1 MKKLFR
7 CIFALCLLCAIDVYA
22 SPANDSFLDDN
33 LYKCIIDSYNLL
45 KNESKDYSYSI
56 LAEELNEIENLDCSK
71 YSGKIE
77 DLTGLNKMLGLKTIN
92 LSGNTFLGGSSNI
105 KVGENSKLKSKITL
119 PPNLNL
125 TDIKYE
131 IVNPKKA
138 SVKDGVVTGLSSGST
153 YIIMTAKISNNEIKE
168 KYLVSVLETNP
179 LKKSNNANLSSLT
192 LTPGNIEFKSELKKY
207 TTIVSKETTSIVI
220 KAILANNKASFVS
233 GYGPR
238 TVNLN
243 IGYNDVLIK
252 VKAEDGTINTYTI
265 GVVRSD
271 GNNANTYLSDLILS
285 VGKINFSR
293 DVFIYTLTVSSDVD
307 KIDIK
312 PVTESYTSKA
322 VVSDTKLKE
331 GENKITITVTAENG
345 STKNYELIVNKEEY
359 ESEKNYLKDLKISGY
374 DINFSKKKQNYEIKI
389 NNESSLDI
397 LATPN
402 NSTATVSITGNK
414 NLKNNSKVTIKVVD
428 EDNKTR
434 ETRTLA
440 TGEWSFETVLKSS
453 STGVLSTTPNI
464 SVTSSCNADQTINID
479 TLKCDGF
486 VLDIYGTGNADF
498 KWFGM
503 SGKYAPVVHL
513 KDGTVVS
520 IDNKTSDLSAK
531 AGIMHISFAL
541 KQVIS
546 VDNIASIEWHGVTI
560 YSAE

>member
-1 MKKLFR
+1 
-7 CIFALCLLCAIDVYA
+7 
-22 SPANDSFLDDN
+22 
-33 LYKCIIDSYNLL
+33 
-45 KNESKDYSYSI
+45 
-56 LAEELNEIENLDCSK
+56 
-71 YSGKIE
+71 
-77 DLTGLNKMLGLKTIN
+77 MLGLKTIN

-220 KAILANNKASFVS
+220 KATLANNKASFVS

-434 ETRTLA
+434 EYIITIKKSLIESLTYKEYILFTEFLIIFILILVIIFRPKNNTLN
-440 TGEWSFETVLKSS
+440 KSRNVVYKPS
-453 STGVLSTTPNI
+453 NKVCKNCG
-464 SVTSSCNADQTINID
+464 TIN
-479 TLKCDGF
+479 
-486 VLDIYGTGNADF
+486 NANS
-498 KWFGM
+498 KVCYVC
-503 SGKYAPVVHL
+503 GKR
-513 KDGTVVS
+513 
-520 IDNKTSDLSAK
+520 
-531 AGIMHISFAL
+531 F
-541 KQVIS
+541 
-546 VDNIASIEWHGVTI
+546 
-560 YSAE
+560 

>member
-1 MKKLFR
+1 
-7 CIFALCLLCAIDVYA
+7 
-22 SPANDSFLDDN
+22 
-33 LYKCIIDSYNLL
+33 
-45 KNESKDYSYSI
+45 
-56 LAEELNEIENLDCSK
+56 
-71 YSGKIE
+71 
-77 DLTGLNKMLGLKTIN
+77 
-92 LSGNTFLGGSSNI
+92 
-105 KVGENSKLKSKITL
+105 
-119 PPNLNL
+119 
-125 TDIKYE
+125 
-131 IVNPKKA
+131 
-138 SVKDGVVTGLSSGST
+138 
-153 YIIMTAKISNNEIKE
+153 MTAKISNNEIKE

-220 KAILANNKASFVS
+220 KATLANNKASFVS